1 MSCLCK
7 EIAGNDIE
15 LSPTCIGSLWIFENL
30 DPEDVVAIAH
40 KALRKKMTKGQT
52 IFMQGDS
59 ADEVFL
65 IKGGRIKLTKVLED
79 GTELL
84 LDIRKS
90 GDFVG
95 ENRFSEEGH
104 YPVSAV
110 CLEDTLTCGFTRNQF
125 EELVLQHPTIGL
137 QVIKTLSERI
147 AWLTNRV
154 GSLAVS
160 NIEDRL
166 YRVLSNV
173 AKEHGEQSAQGV
185 VIQFP
190 LTH

>member
-65 IKGGRIKLTKVLED
+65 IKGGRIKSVKP
-79 GTELL
+79 
-84 LDIRKS
+84 S
-90 GDFVG
+90 DF
-95 ENRFSEEGH
+95 
-104 YPVSAV
+104 
-110 CLEDTLTCGFTRNQF
+110 
-125 EELVLQHPTIGL
+125 
-137 QVIKTLSERI
+137 
-147 AWLTNRV
+147 
-154 GSLAVS
+154 
-160 NIEDRL
+160 
-166 YRVLSNV
+166 
-173 AKEHGEQSAQGV
+173 
-185 VIQFP
+185 
-190 LTH
+190 